1 MAIKSVIIM
10 GCFKTGTTTLQN
22 LFNISDNVSVL
33 RSHIDYDLLK
43 QQKNSVDVVI
53 VPYREQESLYK
64 SAFFENIIDKEY
76 VYCPFYE
83 KNFYSEYSA
92 YSEEAKQ
99 DLILN
104 CDMSRLVELYNKIKW
119 GHHSHLDCLFG
130 NRIVKEVM
138 GIDDDS
144 IKSGDDIVSYDIVSE
159 KKSCKVLFVR
169 TEKLKDIDYISS
181 MFKMCNI
188 DIKPKIMYSNSA
200 KFKWYNKKYKD
211 FLKTF
216 NN

>member
-83 KNFYSEYSA
+83 
-92 YSEEAKQ
+92 
-99 DLILN
+99 
-104 CDMSRLVELYNKIKW
+104 
-119 GHHSHLDCLFG
+119 
-130 NRIVKEVM
+130 
-138 GIDDDS
+138 
-144 IKSGDDIVSYDIVSE
+144 
-159 KKSCKVLFVR
+159 
-169 TEKLKDIDYISS
+169 
-181 MFKMCNI
+181 
-188 DIKPKIMYSNSA
+188 
-200 KFKWYNKKYKD
+200 
-211 FLKTF
+211 
-216 NN
+216 